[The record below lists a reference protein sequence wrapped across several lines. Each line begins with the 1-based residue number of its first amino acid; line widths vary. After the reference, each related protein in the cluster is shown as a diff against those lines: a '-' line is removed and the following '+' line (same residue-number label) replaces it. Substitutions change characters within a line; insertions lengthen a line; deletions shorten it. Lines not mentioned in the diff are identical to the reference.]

1 MIVELPSEQGES
13 FMANF
18 VALKASDG
26 HELSAY
32 VATPE
37 GTAKGAI
44 VIVQEI
50 FGVNPSIQGV
60 ADHYAEQGYLAAA
73 PALFDRYERD
83 LQLGYGPEDMKK
95 AFELYGKLKPE
106 TALLD
111 VAAAFKHVESAGK
124 TGVLGFCYGGL
135 MSWLSATRAKALG
148 IAPACA
154 VGYYAGGIGKVAAEE
169 PVCPVL
175 LHFGA
180 DDDHIG
186 KDQVEAVRS
195 AHPEVTIYLYEGA
208 GHAFANPVRPS
219 YVAEQAKVADERSL
233 AFLKQHLG

>member
-1 MIVELPSEQGES
+1 MGE
-13 FMANF
+13 F
-18 VALKASDG
+18 VSVKASDG

-32 VATPE
+32 VAKPE
-37 GTAKGAI
+37 GTAKGAV

-60 ADHYAEQGYLAAA
+60 ADHYAKLGYLAAA

-111 VAAAFKHVESAGK
+111 VAAAFKHIESAGK
-124 TGVLGFCYGGL
+124 TAVLGFCYGGL
-135 MSWLSATRAKALG
+135 MSWLSATRAKSLG
-148 IAPACA
+148 INPAA
-154 VGYYAGGIGKVAAEE
+154 TVGYYAGGIGSVATET

-195 AHPEVTIYLYEGA
+195 AHPDVTIYLYEGA
-208 GHAFANPVRPS
+208 GHAFANPARPS
-219 YVAEQAKVADERSL
+219 FVPAAAQTADERSL
-233 AFLKQHLG
+233 AFLQKHLG